1 MKALSWASAW
11 IEDVGWRI
19 SGTGLDSGVQLSEL
33 LLTLLLAFVCG
44 QLVAWTYTWSH
55 RGLSYSREFVQSLL
69 LISMIVGMV
78 MVVVGDSLARAFG
91 LMGALAIIRFR
102 TAVRDTRDI
111 AFVFLAL
118 AAGIAAGS
126 RHYLTAF
133 IGTPTICLIAWWLTA
148 IGFGGRHEVE
158 AFLRVCLPEGS
169 AFRPLLHRVLM
180 RYCRSYTFVSA
191 TAGPD
196 GAGREHS
203 FQLLLHDKGLFDPMM
218 RELDSMDETSAID
231 LMVQETQG
239 NA

>member
-1 MKALSWASAW
+1 MEFLSRSAAW
-11 IEDVGWRI
+11 VDDLGWRI
-19 SGTGLDSGVQLSEL
+19 SGSGLDNGVMLSEL

-69 LISMIVGMV
+69 LVSMIVGLV

-133 IGTPTICLIAWWLTA
+133 VGTPTICLIAGWLTM

-158 AFLRVCLPEGS
+158 AFLRVCLPEGT
-169 AFRPLLHRVLM
+169 AFQPILHRALR
-180 RYCRSYTFVSA
+180 RYCRSYSFVSA
-191 TAGPD
+191 TTSPD
-196 GAGREHS
+196 GAGREHA
-203 FQLLLHDKGLFDPMM
+203 FQLLLHDKDLFDPMM
-218 RELDSMDETSAID
+218 RELDSIDETSSVD
-231 LMVQETQG
+231 LMIQETQG
-239 NA
+239 NS